1 MATKRM
7 FSKEIVGS
15 DAFQDMPVSSQLLYF
30 HLGMEA
36 DDDGFIGNPKKIA
49 RSLGVAEDDM
59 KILIAK
65 NFVIVFD
72 SGVLV
77 IKHHRINNNWDK
89 HNCKR
94 TLYLEE
100 FNQIYIKEN
109 KAYTSDK
116 TQGVK
121 IQSEISLKPVFRI
134 EENRREENKEMSEK
148 SDAPSQFDT
157 FWNSYPKKE
166 LKKKSLE
173 IWKRKKLD
181 KHLPEILAFIE
192 KAKRTDRWK
201 KGFVKQPTTFLNN
214 ESWNDDLTSYGDQNT
229 QSTAPP
235 SMTYKT
241 VDEIMAEKGLVDKK
255 IGTNHFDRSQLT
267 KTFKHSQ

>member
-1 MATKRM
+1 MEGWIKIHRQMMEKGWWQDSQIVHLWIYILFKANYIEKEKLFNNEIIKIKRGQ
-7 FSKEIVGS
+7 FLTGR
-15 DAFQDMPVSSQLLYF
+15 
-30 HLGMEA
+30 
-36 DDDGFIGNPKKIA
+36 KKI
-49 RSLGVAEDDM
+49 SEETGISES
-59 KILIAK
+59 KIERTLKLFESEQQIKQQKTTKFRLIT
-65 NFVIVFD
+65 
-72 SGVLV
+72 VLKYDKYQV
-77 IKHHRINNNWDK
+77 PEQQSEQQVNN
-89 HNCKR
+89 KR
-94 TLYLEE
+94 TASEQPVNTTNELKKERKKEE
-100 FNQIYIKEN
+100 
-109 KAYTSDK
+109 
-116 TQGVK
+116 
-121 IQSEISLKPVFRI
+121 
-134 EENRREENKEMSEK
+134 EMSEK

-214 ESWNDDLTSYGDQNT
+214 ESWNDDLTSYGDQST
-229 QSTAPP
+229 QGSPP

-241 VDEIMAEKGLVDKK
+241 VDEIMAEKGLVDEK
-255 IGTNHFDRSQLT
+255 IDSNHFDRSQLA

>member
-1 MATKRM
+1 MEGWIKIHKKLRENDLIKQDHSAFVLFMAILLHVKTSTGTYAAGRYQLAEMTGLNPETVRKALKRLEQKWKIIATQSTNRFTEIRVLNWAKYQGRDTDSTNQVTNKVPTKYQQ
-7 FSKEIVGS
+7 STTKKE
-15 DAFQDMPVSSQLLYF
+15 LRT
-30 HLGMEA
+30 
-36 DDDGFIGNPKKIA
+36 KKE
-49 RSLGVAEDDM
+49 ED
-59 KILIAK
+59 
-65 NFVIVFD
+65 
-72 SGVLV
+72 
-77 IKHHRINNNWDK
+77 
-89 HNCKR
+89 
-94 TLYLEE
+94 
-100 FNQIYIKEN
+100 
-109 KAYTSDK
+109 
-116 TQGVK
+116 
-121 IQSEISLKPVFRI
+121 
-134 EENRREENKEMSEK
+134 MSEV

-192 KAKRTDRWK
+192 KAKQTDRWK

-241 VDEIMAEKGLVDKK
+241 VDEIMAEKGLVDEK